1 MKSSVHENPTAHQTL
16 LMSVKQWTKFGQIW
30 SADSHKKLRWVCL
43 FQSYV
48 FLLDFNFKSVIC
60 FSPFQHPTDET
71 GRCLYLWWQIKQSA
85 EIGPDVSV
93 WIVLAIATATVKIH
107 TYFVFYWDILMLG
120 EANWRREICKNCRFY
135 VRWKTFEL
143 SGPNWFWFG
152 HLSLPTVNPP
162 VSQWVRETGLPVYK
176 KLLKLVDKMIWPKSS
191 DIVIMSFFVCSICE
205 QWRSACRR
213 CLCSHAA
220 FPESAAV
227 QPAGAA

>member
-1 MKSSVHENPTAHQTL
+1 MPVS
-16 LMSVKQWTKFGQIW
+16 
-30 SADSHKKLRWVCL
+30 KLC
-43 FQSYV
+43 V
-48 FLLDFNFKSVIC
+48 FTGF
-60 FSPFQHPTDET
+60 ET

-85 EIGPDVSV
+85 EIGLDVSV

-143 SGPNWFWFG
+143 SGLNWFWFG

-176 KLLKLVDKMIWPKSS
+176 KLVKLVDKMIWPKSS

-205 QWRSACRR
+205 QWRSACSVQA
-213 CLCSHAA
+213 L
-220 FPESAAV
+220 PV
-227 QPAGAA
+227 QPCSLSRISCSSTCRRRPITWPSSSTAQSRSSLKSLGGQTRSCPLLWDPTLCKLRNQ